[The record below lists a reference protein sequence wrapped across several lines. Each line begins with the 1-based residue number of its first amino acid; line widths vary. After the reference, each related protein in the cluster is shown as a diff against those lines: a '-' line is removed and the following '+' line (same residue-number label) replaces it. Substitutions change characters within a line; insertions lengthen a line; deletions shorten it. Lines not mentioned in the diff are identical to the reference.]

1 MRNTPL
7 KAFASPIKKDKYT
20 TKGNTIVLNDGTGRI
35 GLHADDVKTKSKKKT
50 NNPSNR
56 PIGRKIQGKTL
67 DQVNINQKP
76 RK

>member
-7 KAFASPIKKDKYT
+7 RAFASPMKNKKKYT

-35 GLHADDVKTKSKKKT
+35 GLHVDDTKTKPKKKT

-56 PIGRKIQGKTL
+56 PIGRKI
-67 DQVNINQKP
+67 
-76 RK
+76 